1 MNVGQQIRK
10 IRTEKGITLTQIGN
24 ALGISAS
31 ALSQIEN
38 SKNTPSLET
47 LSSVL
52 KYLDM
57 PMSEFFMQIE
67 QPSVLVAKPDES
79 ETIRSEKGSRVM
91 LLASKLQNSTLES
104 FSVELQPSA
113 SVTVKPLPNQLNG
126 ERFIFVRDGQIQ
138 VTLGTDVHELKKEDS
153 INFKAHHAC
162 VITNV
167 CAVIAQFIICGL
179 PPVL

>member
-10 IRTEKGITLTQIGN
+10 IRNEKGITLTQIGN
-24 ALGISAS
+24 SLGISAS

-47 LSSVL
+47 LSSIL
-52 KYLDM
+52 RYLDM
-57 PMSEFFMQIE
+57 PMSDFFRQIE
-67 QPSVLVAKPDES
+67 QPSILVAKPEES

-104 FSVELQPSA
+104 FSVELQTGA
-113 SVTVKPLPNQLNG
+113 SVTVKSLQKQLNG
-126 ERFIFVRDGQIQ
+126 ERFIFVCDGQIR
-138 VTLGTDVHELKKEDS
+138 VTLGEDIHDLKKEDS

-162 VITNV
+162 AVTNV
-167 CAVIAQFIICGL
+167 CAVFAQFIICGL

>member
-1 MNVGQQIRK
+1 MNVGQQLRK
-10 IRTEKGITLTQIGN
+10 IRTEKGITLTQIGS

-47 LSSVL
+47 LSSIL
-52 KYLDM
+52 KFLDI
-57 PMSEFFMQIE
+57 PMSEFFRQIE
-67 QPSVLVAKPDES
+67 QPSVLVAKPEES

-104 FSVELQPSA
+104 YSVELQTVA
-113 SVTVKPLPNQLNG
+113 SVTVKSLPKQCNG
-126 ERFIFVRDGQIQ
+126 ERFIFVRDGQIR
-138 VTLGTDVHELKKEDS
+138 VTLDSTVHELQKEDS
-153 INFKAHHAC
+153 INFKAHHVC
-162 VITNV
+162 VISNV

-179 PPVL
+179 PPVM